1 MDVVFLELKPVNDL
15 SAELRYRVPG
25 QVQYQS
31 RSLPLA
37 EIAGLYNFADRDFAK
52 NNPDL
57 AKIGQKLFNWL
68 DGAER
73 WLSRS
78 IDQKLGVLVLAID
91 SPGKLGGLP
100 WEILFYEGFLVV
112 QSIVPIRVIGGF
124 KETMQRQP
132 SQHQLRALFMAT
144 DPIDVHPKLNFEAE
158 EALILQETRELVM
171 ELRVEESGCVAELKS
186 FWRRFK
192 DYFDIFHLS
201 GHADIRDGVPFFIT
215 ESLEGERVDATL
227 EDFADAFNF
236 RYPSLMFLSGCRTGE
251 SSKQGGVASL
261 AAGLVGQGAP
271 AVLGWG
277 RPVGDTGA
285 IAAAMLLYRS
295 VAEGFGLAEALAL
308 TYQGLIKEQVA
319 DWCLL
324 RLYAQYGA
332 WGELVL
338 PPGDVVWQ
346 QLPEASKVFLDAR
359 NGLVPVAGKDN
370 FVGRRRYLQRGLQ
383 ALKSPDFLGI
393 WLYGLGGVG
402 KSSIAC
408 RLLDRLSPSYDRL
421 VISGALD
428 ADKLISLLSRQ
439 YETVRGK
446 DILANTNLSLA
457 ARLGQFLR
465 EGLTDPTR
473 RLVFVLDDFEH
484 NLEYRGTGEP
494 LVPVAA
500 AGAERKLWPVGGS
513 ESGLGEVSV
522 DNPPVLQ
529 AAVAEVLTALLEG
542 IVRSNLPHRVIV
554 TSRYNVVLPAGF
566 EQKVRRLQVKRMDR
580 SDMAKL
586 VDRLGAFQPDSGVAE
601 DLRLQAQSI
610 ADGYPRLL
618 EALDKVLRADATDA
632 GAAMAGRQ
640 QEFLANILLEEL
652 LVRQEPELGEM
663 LRRGTL
669 FELPVP
675 LVVLRSICSDLV
687 GFDRHVA
694 GARALGLLESGLNE
708 NLVRVPRVLGL
719 ELIGDRRQL
728 AIIAV
733 KALHQEWIEQ
743 SETSSEEQWLEI
755 HRLAMLG
762 EDGEIAV
769 DMAQILS
776 NRWIDL
782 SLFSAAQGVC
792 ETTLALQQ
800 DGTLIYNL
808 SRIYQTFG
816 DMPKALDY
824 CQQSIKIFRE
834 IGDRQGE
841 AASLHQ
847 TSIIYYLLGD
857 YPQALSLSQLSIEI
871 KREIGDRHGDA
882 ASLHQTSII
891 YEGLGDYPQALS
903 FSQQSIE
910 ICREIG
916 DRQGEAAFL
925 HVLSMIYQKL
935 GDYPQALSFS
945 QQSIEIRREIG
956 DQQGEAT
963 SLHQTSII
971 YESLGDYPQALSL
984 SQLSIKI
991 YRAIGDRQGEAAS
1004 LAQMA
1009 MIAYQQGDTILHR
1022 ELRLQSAKIKGSIGD
1037 YGSLIITLWNLG
1049 ANNEPDALGFLAQSL
1064 WLTVHCATNLKSAIN
1079 LISAIYQKIPAGDG
1093 LSSLLGA
1100 TALHFCQTRTHPELD
1115 QLTELSITQAANQQG
1130 ITTQEDFDRWF
1141 TTNRLND
1148 PEYFLPAMLQKLA
1161 EIIGDGWL
1169 FDAAAFL
1176 PEK

>member
-78 IDQKLGVLVLAID
+78 IDQKRGVLVLAID

-285 IAAAMLLYRS
+285 IAAAMLLYRA

-359 NGLVPVAGKDN
+359 NGLVPVAGKDD

-529 AAVAEVLTALLEG
+529 AAVAAVLTALFEG

-554 TSRYNVVLPAGF
+554 TSRYDVVLPAGF
-566 EQKVRRLQVKRMDR
+566 EQKVRRLQVERMDR

-618 EALDKVLRADATDA
+618 EAMV
-632 GAAMAGRQ
+632 GCSIQ
-640 QEFLANILLEEL
+640 QHSCQKNSRLMLWSNNLA
-652 LVRQEPELGEM
+652 
-663 LRRGTL
+663 
-669 FELPVP
+669 
-675 LVVLRSICSDLV
+675 
-687 GFDRHVA
+687 
-694 GARALGLLESGLNE
+694 
-708 NLVRVPRVLGL
+708 
-719 ELIGDRRQL
+719 
-728 AIIAV
+728 
-733 KALHQEWIEQ
+733 
-743 SETSSEEQWLEI
+743 
-755 HRLAMLG
+755 
-762 EDGEIAV
+762 
-769 DMAQILS
+769 
-776 NRWIDL
+776 
-782 SLFSAAQGVC
+782 
-792 ETTLALQQ
+792 
-800 DGTLIYNL
+800 
-808 SRIYQTFG
+808 
-816 DMPKALDY
+816 
-824 CQQSIKIFRE
+824 
-834 IGDRQGE
+834 
-841 AASLHQ
+841 
-847 TSIIYYLLGD
+847 
-857 YPQALSLSQLSIEI
+857 
-871 KREIGDRHGDA
+871 
-882 ASLHQTSII
+882 
-891 YEGLGDYPQALS
+891 
-903 FSQQSIE
+903 
-910 ICREIG
+910 
-916 DRQGEAAFL
+916 
-925 HVLSMIYQKL
+925 
-935 GDYPQALSFS
+935 
-945 QQSIEIRREIG
+945 
-956 DQQGEAT
+956 
-963 SLHQTSII
+963 
-971 YESLGDYPQALSL
+971 
-984 SQLSIKI
+984 
-991 YRAIGDRQGEAAS
+991 
-1004 LAQMA
+1004 
-1009 MIAYQQGDTILHR
+1009 
-1022 ELRLQSAKIKGSIGD
+1022 
-1037 YGSLIITLWNLG
+1037 
-1049 ANNEPDALGFLAQSL
+1049 
-1064 WLTVHCATNLKSAIN
+1064 
-1079 LISAIYQKIPAGDG
+1079 
-1093 LSSLLGA
+1093 
-1100 TALHFCQTRTHPELD
+1100 D
-1115 QLTELSITQAANQQG
+1115 QLTSA
-1130 ITTQEDFDRWF
+1130 
-1141 TTNRLND
+1141 
-1148 PEYFLPAMLQKLA
+1148 PA
-1161 EIIGDGWL
+1161 I
-1169 FDAAAFL
+1169 
-1176 PEK
+1176 